1 MVEQIY
7 EETERKMNMRTWN
20 KEKIIEYLDN
30 LELKRDILEVR
41 IVSASDRDKFYLGYL
56 CGDYYDAT
64 FLDIPNKDLGT
75 LMDLSFSKSISSI
88 TLHSLCD
95 GCSEGDE
102 VLIKTVERK
111 DGSTNIDSE
120 VIEAFSRLLERI
132 LEFRTKN
139 KHHTFWE

>member
-1 MVEQIY
+1 
-7 EETERKMNMRTWN
+7 MRTWN
-20 KEKIIEYLDN
+20 KERIIEYLDN

-64 FLDIPNKDLGT
+64 FLDIPNGDIAP
-75 LMDLSFSKSISSI
+75 LMDLSFSKAISSI

-95 GCSEGDE
+95 GVSEGDE
-102 VLIKTVERK
+102 VLVKVIERK
-111 DGSTNIDSE
+111 DHSTNIDAD

-132 LEFRTKN
+132 LESRTKN
-139 KHHTFWE
+139 KHHTFWECWSS